1 MIIVT
6 ATITGNPGKRD
17 ELISKSQDV
26 IKSTRL
32 EQGNISYELLASTED
47 DDVLLMFEK
56 WKNKEA
62 LDTHMQTEH
71 FKAFGSSIEDLVAK
85 ELEITIYS
93 AEEA

>member
-6 ATITGNPGKRD
+6 ATITGKPGKRD

-62 LDTHMQTEH
+62 LDTHMQTKH
-71 FKAFGSSIEDLVAK
+71 FKSFGSAIEDLVAK

-93 AEEA
+93 AEKA

>member
-6 ATITGNPGKRD
+6 ATITGKPGKRD

-32 EQGNISYELLASTED
+32 EPGNISYELLASTED

-56 WKNKEA
+56 WENKKV
-62 LDTHMQTEH
+62 LDAHMQTEH
-71 FKAFGSSIEDLVAK
+71 FKAFGSAIEDLVAK
-85 ELEITIYS
+85 ELEITLYS

>member
-6 ATITGNPGKRD
+6 AAITGKPGKRD

-47 DDVLLMFEK
+47 ENVLLMFEK
-56 WKNKEA
+56 WENKEA
-62 LDTHMQTEH
+62 LDAHMQTEH
-71 FKAFGSSIEDLVAK
+71 FKAFGSAIGDLVAK
-85 ELEITIYS
+85 GLDITIYS

>member
-6 ATITGNPGKRD
+6 ATITGKPGKRD
-17 ELISKSQDV
+17 ELIFRSKDV

-47 DDVLLMFEK
+47 DNVLLMFEK
-56 WKNKEA
+56 WENKEA
-62 LDTHMQTEH
+62 LDAHMQTKH
-71 FKAFGSSIEDLVAK
+71 FKAFGSAIGDLMAK

>member
-6 ATITGNPGKRD
+6 ATITGKPGKRD

-56 WKNKEA
+56 WENKKV

-71 FKAFGSSIEDLVAK
+71 FKAFGSAIEDLVAK

-93 AEEA
+93 AEKV